1 MTAVSEQRLT
11 PTTDGVRSA
20 ERLRTA
26 VAHVA
31 VWLIG
36 ASVFFSQVLASGFTR
51 LVGDQGDARLT
62 VYLDEWWF
70 SVLHGRGPWRTP
82 PFFTPVS
89 NTLGLTDTYLIDQ
102 VAYAPLRL
110 LGADPFLAYQVTAIA
125 LTAVG
130 FAGWSLMVQRLFDVR
145 LPVRLL
151 SSTLFAFSGG
161 LALHGEHPQLFGIEV
176 IPWIVVAL
184 CASWAAPT
192 KKGQFA
198 LGGAAG
204 LLALVE
210 AASTFYVWYFAVL
223 AAVAFALLRVALD
236 PRGVWAA
243 ARLRLLSVPMAAL
256 GAVVGTVLGGA
267 LFASIYLPT
276 FRAVGGYSRAMV
288 LSYAPTPVDL
298 VNLSS
303 TDLLWGKVSTWVAGA
318 AASNGGE
325 VSYGSSPILL
335 AVTVALIALVWLARR
350 SVREVATP
358 LCLLAVSLGGAVVAV
373 RFGTFFAWDL
383 VRWLPGASAIRAVGR
398 IGLVAN
404 AVLLLACCAAC
415 APNRWSWLTMPRRRP
430 LIACAV
436 AICTLLVMEQIHT
449 SEPVYLSRPTEL
461 SVLAAVPQAPPTCRY
476 FALESFGQTKRL
488 VDVQTEA
495 MMLSLRLGLPTVNG
509 YSGSFPKGWNLFVTT
524 SPSYR
529 HAIATWAAARHLKGQ
544 GCIYNATTTQW
555 SALVPIRR
563 LNWPFFGV

>member
-11 PTTDGVRSA
+11 PMTDGVRSA

-82 PFFTPVS
+82 PFFTPVP

-102 VAYAPLRL
+102 VAYAPLRV
-110 LGADPFLAYQVTAIA
+110 LGADPYLAYQLTAVA
-125 LTAVG
+125 LTAIG
-130 FAGWSLMVQRLFDVR
+130 FAGWSIMVQRLFNVP
-145 LPVRLL
+145 LSVRLL

-176 IPWIVVAL
+176 LPWIVVAL
-184 CASWAAPT
+184 CASWAAST
-192 KKGQFA
+192 KGGQFA
-198 LGGAAG
+198 IGGVAG
-204 LLALVE
+204 LLAMVE
-210 AASTFYVWYFAVL
+210 GASTFYVWYFAIL
-223 AAVAFALLRVALD
+223 AATAFAVLRMAFD
-236 PRGVWAA
+236 PRGAWATVRTRVMGA
-243 ARLRLLSVPMAAL
+243 PMAVL
-256 GAVVGTVLGGA
+256 GTIVGAVLGGV

-276 FRAVGGYSRAMV
+276 YGAVGGYSRAMV

-298 VNLSS
+298 VNLGS
-303 TDLLWGKVSTWVAGA
+303 TDLLWGRMSTWLAGA
-318 AASNGGE
+318 AATHGGE
-325 VSYGSSPILL
+325 VSYGLSPILL
-335 AVTVALIALVWLARR
+335 AVTVGLIVLMWLARK
-350 SVREVATP
+350 SVRDVATP
-358 LCLLAVSLGGAVVAV
+358 LCLLVVALGGAVVAV
-373 RFGTFFAWDL
+373 RFGTVFAWDL
-383 VRWLPGASAIRAVGR
+383 VRWLPGARAIRAVGR
-398 IGLVAN
+398 TGLVAN

-449 SEPVYLSRPTEL
+449 SAPVHLSRPSEL
-461 SVLAAVPQAPPTCRY
+461 AALAAVPKAPPSCRY